1 MRRRFLLPEEEGFGG
16 LEGDD
21 IFVGYCKM
29 SRVELRLLR
38 ECGERRE
45 GPATVIAVLVFIC
58 KAVELKKLGM
68 YAELGLSNSDDLYA
82 EQ

>member
-1 MRRRFLLPEEEGFGG
+1 MLPEEEGLGG

-21 IFVGYCKM
+21 ICVSYCKM
-29 SRVELRLLR
+29 SGGELRLLR

-45 GPATVIAVLVFIC
+45 GTATLIAVLAFIC
-58 KAVELKKLGM
+58 KTVELKKLGM
-68 YAELGLSNSDDLYA
+68 CAELGLSNSDDLYA